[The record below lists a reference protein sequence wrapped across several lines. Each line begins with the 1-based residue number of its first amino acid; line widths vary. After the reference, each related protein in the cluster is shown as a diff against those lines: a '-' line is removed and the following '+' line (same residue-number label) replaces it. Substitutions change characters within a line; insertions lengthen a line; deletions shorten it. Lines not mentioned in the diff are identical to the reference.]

1 MWTLFGKQVR
11 TTFLWSWMISGA
23 LVDYTNIG
31 KIIGCILDNMY
42 APCVSMSNSIG
53 SITSFFH
60 TSMVV
65 HPRFNDYLQI
75 HNSIHGNILSSS
87 SKKQQIWK
95 VSLNNGILEV
105 DYKITVNISM
115 KYLYIA
121 IRYLYITN
129 QLISGMISR
138 VIWNQIKTW
147 LWRVIT
153 WPKQSKERWLTLTSW
168 SWPKW
173 MVLKV
178 SG

>member
-87 SKKQQIWK
+87 SKKQQNGNIL
-95 VSLNNGILEV
+95 LNNGILGV
-105 DYKITVNISM
+105 HYKIMINMLM
-115 KYLYIA
+115 KHL
-121 IRYLYITN
+121 
-129 QLISGMISR
+129 
-138 VIWNQIKTW
+138 
-147 LWRVIT
+147 
-153 WPKQSKERWLTLTSW
+153 
-168 SWPKW
+168 
-173 MVLKV
+173 
-178 SG
+178 